1 MLTVLFGVAGLLAL
15 AAAVLP
21 KLVAERPFSTPLVML
36 IAGVGLGLL
45 PLPAPYGNGW
55 ADPTAHLTSVESF
68 AQLGI
73 LVSLAGAG
81 LSVDRPFGLRRW
93 ASAWRLLGI
102 TMPVMIA
109 VVALL
114 GWWWLALTPAVA
126 ILLGAVLAPTDPVLA
141 GEVGVPSPDAHPE
154 QARDNEIRST
164 LTIEAGLNDGLTMP
178 FVLLALALAG
188 QRPELD
194 VRWVLVALL
203 LPVAIGVLV
212 GLGAGRLLGWAM
224 FRTSSSRFR
233 LADYADGLVLVAL
246 AFLPYAVAELVH
258 GNGFVA
264 VFVAAVAVRTEE
276 RSHDY
281 HEVLHSFGRQLERL
295 FVAIAL
301 LGLGLALGDG
311 LLRGF
316 SVVELLVA
324 GVAVLV
330 IRPVVGWLSL
340 LGSSAGPHAS
350 GAIAFFGVR
359 GIGTIFYLAYALDRF
374 PVPGQDVL
382 WRVGALAVAL
392 SVLVHG
398 VLAEPAIRRIE
409 ALGGHLPTSGD
420 PGGLTEVRRDR
431 AAREPGAD

>member
-1 MLTVLFGVAGLLAL
+1 MSTLTVLFGIAGLLAL

-36 IAGVGLGLL
+36 VAGTGLGLL
-45 PLPAPYGNGW
+45 PLPAPFGNGW
-55 ADPTAHLTSVESF
+55 ADPVAHLSGVESF

-81 LSVDRPFGLRRW
+81 LAVDRPFGFRRW
-93 ASAWRLLGI
+93 SSAWRLLGL

-109 VVALL
+109 VVAVL

-141 GEVGVPSPDAHPE
+141 GEVGVPSADVGRE
-154 QARDNEIRST
+154 LARDNEIRST

-194 VRWVLVALL
+194 PRWVLVDLV
-203 LPVAIGVLV
+203 LPVGIGVLA

-233 LADYADGLVLVAL
+233 LADYTDGLMLLAL
-246 AFLPYAVAELVH
+246 AFLPYALSELLH

-264 VFVAAVAVRTEE
+264 VFVSAVAVRTEE

-316 SVVELLVA
+316 SPVELLLAAV
-324 GVAVLV
+324 VVLV
-330 IRPVVGWLSL
+330 VRPVLGWLAL
-340 LGSSAGPHAS
+340 LGSAAGRHAS

-359 GIGTIFYLAYALDRF
+359 GIGTIFYLAYALERF

-392 SVLVHG
+392 SVVVHG
-398 VLAEPAIRRIE
+398 ILAEPVMRRIE
-409 ALGGHLPTSGD
+409 DLGGHLPTSGN
-420 PGGLTEVRRDR
+420 PGRP
-431 AAREPGAD
+431 AAREIET

>member
-21 KLVAERPFSTPLVML
+21 KLVADRPFSTPLVML
-36 IAGVGLGLL
+36 IAGIGLGLL
-45 PLPAPYGNGW
+45 PLPAPYGDGW
-55 ADPTAHLTSVESF
+55 ADPAAHLTGVESF

-81 LSVDRPFGLRRW
+81 LSVDRPFGVRRW

-102 TMPVMIA
+102 TMPAMIA

-126 ILLGAVLAPTDPVLA
+126 MLLGSVLAPTDPVLA
-141 GEVGVPSPDAHPE
+141 GDVGVPSPDVGAHL
-154 QARDNEIRST
+154 ARHNEIRST

-188 QRPELD
+188 QPPEPD
-194 VRWVLVALL
+194 AGWILVDLV
-203 LPVAIGVLV
+203 LPVGIGVLV
-212 GLGAGRLLGWAM
+212 GLGAGKLLGWAM
-224 FRTSSSRFR
+224 FGTASSRFR
-233 LADYADGLVLVAL
+233 LADYADGLVLLAL

-264 VFVAAVAVRTEE
+264 VFVAAVAVRAEE
-276 RSHDY
+276 RSHEY
-281 HEVLHSFGRQLERL
+281 HEVLHAFGRQLERL
-295 FVAIAL
+295 FVALAL
-301 LGLGLALGDG
+301 LGLGVALGDG
-311 LLRGF
+311 LLHGF
-316 SVVELLVA
+316 SPVELLVA
-324 GVAVLV
+324 GVVVLV
-330 IRPVVGWLSL
+330 VRPVLGWLAL
-340 LGSSAGPHAS
+340 LGSPAGRHAS

-382 WRVGALAVAL
+382 WRVGALTIAL

-398 VLAEPAIRRIE
+398 ILAGPTIRRIE
-409 ALGGHLPTSGD
+409 AAGGHLPTIGD
-420 PGGLTEVRRDR
+420 PGGLTGPRN
-431 AAREPGAD
+431 G

>member
-1 MLTVLFGVAGLLAL
+1 MSTLTVLFGVAGLLAL

-21 KLVAERPFSTPLVML
+21 KLVAQRPFSTPLVML
-36 IAGVGLGLL
+36 VAGLALGLL

-55 ADPTAHLTSVESF
+55 ADPVAHLGGVESF

-81 LSVDRPFGLRRW
+81 LSIDRPFGVRRW

-102 TMPVMIA
+102 TMPVMIV

-126 ILLGAVLAPTDPVLA
+126 LLLGAVLAPTDPVLA
-141 GEVGVPSPDAHPE
+141 GDVGVPSPDVEADL
-154 QARDNEIRST
+154 ARDNEIRST
-164 LTIEAGLNDGLTMP
+164 LTIEAGLNDGLAMP

-188 QRPELD
+188 QRPEADAGWILGD
-194 VRWVLVALL
+194 LV
-203 LPVAIGVLV
+203 LPVGIGVLV
-212 GLGAGRLLGWAM
+212 GLGAGKLMGWAM
-224 FRTSSSRFR
+224 FGTARLR
-233 LADYADGLVLVAL
+233 LAAYADGLVLLAL

-264 VFVAAVAVRTEE
+264 VFVAAVVVRREE
-276 RSHDY
+276 RSHEY

-316 SVVELLVA
+316 SLVELLVA
-324 GVAVLV
+324 VVAVFV
-330 IRPVVGWLSL
+330 VRPVFGWLAL
-340 LGSSAGPHAS
+340 LGSPAGRHAS
-350 GAIAFFGVR
+350 AAIAFFGVR

-420 PGGLTEVRRDR
+420 PGGLAGQRS
-431 AAREPGAD
+431 G